1 MHHELLA
8 PDARA
13 LALLQHPSHHT
24 CTHTWPHRW
33 YSQKAYRQ
41 DLTLPLVFCAQVGSE
56 ATDPFLFGANATYVL
71 QVRPAAALLLGLAGV
86 ARLWGLRAACAVWL
100 AVGGSR
106 PCVLLLLPVPYI
118 PRSELIEYTGRWC
131 MDSIWTT
138 FHRELARMSD
148 PQWGWYR
155 TGVQH
160 VFDTIARLH

>member
-56 ATDPFLFGANATYVL
+56 ATDPFLFGANATSVL
-71 QVRPAAALLLGLAGV
+71 QVRPAAVYFSAWLVLPGCGAYEPHVLYGW
-86 ARLWGLRAACAVWL
+86 LWVVRDRVCFYCCQFPT
-100 AVGGSR
+100 S
-106 PCVLLLLPVPYI
+106 
-118 PRSELIEYTGRWC
+118 
-131 MDSIWTT
+131 
-138 FHRELARMSD
+138 
-148 PQWGWYR
+148 
-155 TGVQH
+155 H
-160 VFDTIARLH
+160 VVN